1 MSISEAGLDE
11 YFMPCVLQTED
22 LNDTVVD
29 SLPYTPLIVSFEC
42 GYCPVGV
49 CSALVVYLLQHSQKQ
64 SSTLKWK
71 IPHGATVHRNKIS
84 FLFGYDL
91 NKITMIARPA
101 YFEVQYDWPANQLHT
116 PVHTVCSHVRED
128 LRMMLRW
135 VSEDIALYPGHK
147 QVVWDLLLVH
157 VCEAIGGAS
166 KI

>member
-1 MSISEAGLDE
+1 MATLKHSNHLLPPKKLVKLLEYLHILVSISEAGLDE

-91 NKITMIARPA
+91 NKITMIARP
-101 YFEVQYDWPANQLHT
+101 HT
-116 PVHTVCSHVRED
+116 LRCSTIGQPTMPVAHSSTHS
-128 LRMMLRW
+128 MLSRT
-135 VSEDIALYPGHK
+135 
-147 QVVWDLLLVH
+147 
-157 VCEAIGGAS
+157 
-166 KI
+166 